1 VDDSYN
7 ASPSAMRAMLAA
19 LAITPTAG
27 RRIAVLGEMLE
38 LGDDARALHAECG
51 RAAAAAA
58 VDELVVV
65 GGPAADGLAEGAEVA
80 GLPRARIH
88 RFADS
93 AAASPFVAGLV
104 RGQDLVLVKGSRG
117 TRTDVIVDRLMEAA

>member
-1 VDDSYN
+1 
-7 ASPSAMRAMLAA
+7 M
-19 LAITPTAG
+19 
-27 RRIAVLGEMLE
+27 
-38 LGDDARALHAECG
+38 
-51 RAAAAAA
+51 
-58 VDELVVV
+58 

-93 AAASPFVAGLV
+93 PAASSFVAGLV